1 MIMKKHKTMRPHITY
16 ITLTII
22 MILSACKSDR
32 LSEATV
38 TLKDGVIQGTVE
50 NGIAVFRGIP
60 FAAPPVD
67 ELRWK
72 APQPVEPWKGVR
84 MADKYAPAPIQSTVL
99 WMGDIDMS
107 EDCLYLNI
115 WTPAKS
121 KKEKL
126 PVMVWIHGG
135 GFSNGASF
143 SPVYSGENIAANGVI
158 LVSVAYRLGA
168 LGFLALPE
176 LSAESEHGVSGNYGL
191 LDQIAGLK
199 WVQDNIEAFGG
210 DPAKVTIFGESAGA
224 ISVSML
230 CASPLARG
238 LFSGA
243 ISESGGSFG
252 PVGDSRGMGEHS
264 VSLKGAEEMGVKF
277 EERMGV
283 NTLDELRA
291 LPFEKW
297 LDDPLSQ
304 MGGFWPAVDGY
315 VIAGDQYK
323 LYQQGKYNDVNVII
337 GTNSDEGSIF
347 VQPMDP
353 PQYADLIKLR
363 FGPLADRA
371 LELYPGNDRM
381 EVYYSLS
388 DIFRETVFAWP
399 TYAWA
404 RLQSETGKSKVFV
417 YYFDQFRAEPLY
429 PDGPVP
435 KGAAHGSELA
445 YVFGHLKQNPAA
457 EVTDEEQALS
467 DVMIKYW
474 TNFAK
479 SGDPNAEGLPAW
491 PLFRDGEVTVMY
503 LKGDMPHP
511 VPVPNLDKLQFMD
524 EYFAWLREQ

>member
-1 MIMKKHKTMRPHITY
+1 
-16 ITLTII
+16 
-22 MILSACKSDR
+22 
-32 LSEATV
+32 
-38 TLKDGVIQGTVE
+38 
-50 NGIAVFRGIP
+50 
-60 FAAPPVD
+60 
-67 ELRWK
+67 
-72 APQPVEPWKGVR
+72 
-84 MADKYAPAPIQSTVL
+84 
-99 WMGDIDMS
+99 
-107 EDCLYLNI
+107 
-115 WTPAKS
+115 
-121 KKEKL
+121 
-126 PVMVWIHGG
+126 
-135 GFSNGASF
+135 
-143 SPVYSGENIAANGVI
+143 
-158 LVSVAYRLGA
+158 
-168 LGFLALPE
+168 
-176 LSAESEHGVSGNYGL
+176 
-191 LDQIAGLK
+191 
-199 WVQDNIEAFGG
+199 
-210 DPAKVTIFGESAGA
+210 
-224 ISVSML
+224 ML

-252 PVGDSRGMGEHS
+252 PVSDSRGMGEYS
-264 VSLKGAEEMGVKF
+264 VSLKGAEEAGVKF

-283 NTLDELRA
+283 NNLEELRA

-337 GTNSDEGSIF
+337 GTNSDEGSMF

-353 PQYADLIKLR
+353 PQYANLIKLR
-363 FGPLADRA
+363 YGPLADKA

-381 EVYYSLS
+381 EVYHSLS
-388 DIFRETVFAWP
+388 DILRETLFAWP

-435 KGAAHGSELA
+435 KGAAHASELA

-479 SGDPNAEGLPAW
+479 SGDPNAEGLPEW

-511 VPVPNLDKLQFMD
+511 VPVPNLDKIQFMD
-524 EYFAWLREQ
+524 KYFEWLREQ